1 MEKFIFYGA
10 DSRGLEIHQSLIN
23 STIIAKSDV
32 ELEKLLTNQ
41 SLHIKCTIVNLPII
55 SSELVGTIK
64 KIRFNRSL
72 VPITA
77 LKDQKEDYTTE
88 TQRKL
93 LDLTIDFLIGADT
106 DLDEMNELIS
116 GNNKSPL
123 NAFTEHENH
132 YPELEKESLLLDND
146 FFSIH
151 IKDILP
157 GSISHFDIYIKL
169 RSDRYVKIFKKKD
182 SLPPERLK
190 NYVEKGVRDFFL
202 LKSEHEEFLKF
213 CDDLTDKLLSKQGHM
228 NSWMSPILLLG
239 DQILTSFELNGV
251 NPENIVYA
259 KKFLEKSLKLTKNI
273 LGQNNKVQQL
283 ILNSLK
289 DYQHTTTVVIL
300 GGMLS
305 RTLSFTSQERID
317 SIALSLVLHDLGLN
331 YIDQKLK
338 NRHSTKTL
346 SPSELEEYKTHSFKA
361 FDLLKEIPEIPQVTL
376 QAILQHHERRDHSG
390 YPDQLSGAGIN
401 FIAEIIG
408 ICDEYVCYLEE
419 NNFDHQG
426 FFNII
431 DTDLKMKFSISL
443 ISAFKAIFGK

>member
-1 MEKFIFYGA
+1 MEKFIFYG
-10 DSRGLEIHQSLIN
+10 DGSRGQETHQSLIN
-23 STIIAKSDV
+23 STIIAKSDA
-32 ELEKLLTNQ
+32 ELENLLTNQ
-41 SLHIKCTIVNLPII
+41 SLHIRCTIVNLPII
-55 SSELVGTIK
+55 SLELVATIK
-64 KIRFNRSL
+64 KIRFNRPL

-77 LKDQKEDYTTE
+77 FKDPEKDYTSE
-88 TQRKL
+88 IQRTL
-93 LDLTIDFLIGADT
+93 FDLSIDFLIGTDT

-116 GNNKSPL
+116 GNNKSTLHAIP
-123 NAFTEHENH
+123 EHEDH
-132 YPELEKESLLLDND
+132 YPDVEKESLLLNNN

-169 RSDRYVKIFKKKD
+169 RSDKYVKIFKKKD

-202 LKSEHEEFLKF
+202 LKSEHEGFLKF
-213 CDDLTDKLLSKQGHM
+213 CDDLTDSLLVQQGQM

-251 NPENIVYA
+251 NPENILYA

-305 RTLSFTSQERID
+305 RTLGFTSRERID
-317 SIALSLVLHDLGLN
+317 SIALSLMLHDLGLN
-331 YIDQKLK
+331 YIDPKFK
-338 NRHSTKTL
+338 NMHSTKTL
-346 SPSELEEYKTHSFKA
+346 SSSELEEYKTHSFKA
-361 FDLLKEIPEIPQVTL
+361 YDLLKEIPEIPQVTL

-408 ICDEYVCYLEE
+408 LCDEYVCYLED

-426 FFNII
+426 FLNII

-443 ISAFKAIFGK
+443 ITSFKAIFGR